1 MSQKWLLIGGA
12 LLALVAGVGV
22 AWWSNSQSAQD
33 NAPTYKYLQTFP
45 EPRKLAQVTLL
56 NQHGDKVTN
65 ELFKG
70 HWSLLFLGYTFCPDV
85 CPTTMAGLAKIYPE
99 LTNIATDSPI
109 QIVFVS
115 VDPKRDTPERLA
127 SYVEYFNPE
136 FIALTGEHSMLFPF
150 ARSLGLMYAMAES
163 TDNPNYLVDHS
174 ASVVVVDPN
183 GFAIGRF
190 KPNYNPG
197 ELAVSDSVQIL
208 TDMPVITKEQ

>member
-1 MSQKWLLIGGA
+1 MNQKLLLTLVA
-12 LLALVAGVGV
+12 ALALVTGVGM
-22 AWWSNSQSAQD
+22 AWWFTTQSTE
-33 NAPTYKYLQTFP
+33 NETPKYLQTFP
-45 EPRKLAQVTLL
+45 EPRQLAEVTLV
-56 NQHGDKVTN
+56 NQQGETVTN
-65 ELFKG
+65 EVFKG

-85 CPTTMAGLAKIYPE
+85 CPTTMAALGKIYPE
-99 LTNIATDSPI
+99 LKNISTDSPI
-109 QIVFVS
+109 QVVFVS

-136 FIALTGEHSMLFPF
+136 FVALTGEHKMLFPF
-150 ARSLGLMYAMAES
+150 ARSMGLMYAIAES

-183 GFAIGRF
+183 GLAIGRF
-190 KPNYNPG
+190 KPEYNPG

>member
-1 MSQKWLLIGGA
+1 MNQKLLLTLVA
-12 LLALVAGVGV
+12 ALALVAGVGM
-22 AWWSNSQSAQD
+22 AWWFTTQSTENDTPQ
-33 NAPTYKYLQTFP
+33 YLQTFP
-45 EPRKLAQVTLL
+45 EPRQLAEVTLV
-56 NQHGDKVTN
+56 NQQGETVTN

-85 CPTTMAGLAKIYPE
+85 CPTTMAALGKIYPE
-99 LTNIATDSPI
+99 LKNISTDSPI
-109 QIVFVS
+109 QVVFVS

-136 FIALTGEHSMLFPF
+136 FVALTGEHKMLFPF
-150 ARSLGLMYAMAES
+150 ARSLGLMYAIAES

-183 GFAIGRF
+183 GLAIGRF
-190 KPNYNPG
+190 KPEYNPG

>member
-1 MSQKWLLIGGA
+1 MNQKLLLTLVA
-12 LLALVAGVGV
+12 ALALVAGVV
-22 AWWSNSQSAQD
+22 LAWWFTAQNAD
-33 NAPTYKYLQTFP
+33 NEHPQYLQTFP
-45 EPRKLAQVTLL
+45 EPRQLAEVSLV
-56 NQHGDKVTN
+56 NQQGETVTN

-85 CPTTMAGLAKIYPE
+85 CPTTMAALGKIYPE
-99 LTNIATDSPI
+99 LKNISTDSPI
-109 QIVFVS
+109 QVVFVS

-136 FIALTGEHSMLFPF
+136 FVAVTGEHKMLFPF
-150 ARSLGLMYAMAES
+150 ARSLGLMYAIAES

-183 GFAIGRF
+183 GLAIGRF
-190 KPNYNPG
+190 KPEYNPG

-208 TDMPVITKEQ
+208 TDMPVITKE

>member
-1 MSQKWLLIGGA
+1 MNQKLLLTLVA
-12 LLALVAGVGV
+12 ALALVVGVGM
-22 AWWSNSQSAQD
+22 AWWFTTQSTENQT
-33 NAPTYKYLQTFP
+33 PQYLQTFP
-45 EPRKLAQVTLL
+45 QPRQLAEVTLV
-56 NQHGDKVTN
+56 NQHGETVTN

-85 CPTTMAGLAKIYPE
+85 CPTTMAALGKIYPE
-99 LTNIATDSPI
+99 LKNISTDSPI
-109 QIVFVS
+109 QVVFVS

-136 FIALTGEHSMLFPF
+136 FVALTGEHKMLFPF
-150 ARSLGLMYAMAES
+150 ARSMGLMYAIAES
-163 TDNPNYLVDHS
+163 TENPNYLVDHS

-183 GFAIGRF
+183 GLAIGRF
-190 KPNYNPG
+190 KPEYNPG

>member
-1 MSQKWLLIGGA
+1 MNQKLLLTLVA
-12 LLALVAGVGV
+12 ALALVTGVGM
-22 AWWSNSQSAQD
+22 AWWFTTQSTE
-33 NAPTYKYLQTFP
+33 NETPKYLQTFP
-45 EPRKLAQVTLL
+45 EPRQLAEVTLV
-56 NQHGDKVTN
+56 NQQGETVTN
-65 ELFKG
+65 EVFKG

-85 CPTTMAGLAKIYPE
+85 CPTTMAALGKIYPE
-99 LTNIATDSPI
+99 LKNISTDSPI
-109 QIVFVS
+109 QVVFVS

-136 FIALTGEHSMLFPF
+136 FVAVTGEHKMLFPF
-150 ARSLGLMYAMAES
+150 ARSLGLMYAIAES

-183 GFAIGRF
+183 GLAIGRF
-190 KPNYNPG
+190 KPEYNPG

>member
-1 MSQKWLLIGGA
+1 MNQKLLLTLVA
-12 LLALVAGVGV
+12 ALALVAGVV
-22 AWWSNSQSAQD
+22 LAWWFTAQNTD
-33 NAPTYKYLQTFP
+33 NEHPQYLQTFP
-45 EPRKLAQVTLL
+45 EPRQLAEVTLV
-56 NQHGDKVTN
+56 NQQGETVTN
-65 ELFKG
+65 EVFKG

-85 CPTTMAGLAKIYPE
+85 CPTTMAALGKIYPE
-99 LTNIATDSPI
+99 LKNISTDSPI
-109 QIVFVS
+109 QVVFVS

-136 FIALTGEHSMLFPF
+136 FVAVTGEHKMLFPF
-150 ARSLGLMYAMAES
+150 ARSLGLMYAIAES

-183 GFAIGRF
+183 GLAIGRF
-190 KPNYNPG
+190 KPEYNPG

>member
-1 MSQKWLLIGGA
+1 MNQKLLLTLVA
-12 LLALVAGVGV
+12 ALALVAGVGM
-22 AWWSNSQSAQD
+22 AWWFTTQSTENETPQ
-33 NAPTYKYLQTFP
+33 YLQSFP
-45 EPRKLAQVTLL
+45 EPRQLAEVTLV
-56 NQHGDKVTN
+56 NQQGETVTN

-85 CPTTMAGLAKIYPE
+85 CPTTMAALGKIYPE
-99 LTNIATDSPI
+99 LKNISTDSPI
-109 QIVFVS
+109 QVVFVS

-136 FIALTGEHSMLFPF
+136 FVAVTGEHKMLFPF
-150 ARSLGLMYAMAES
+150 ARSLGLMYAIAES

-183 GFAIGRF
+183 GLAIGRF
-190 KPNYNPG
+190 KPEYNPG

>member
-1 MSQKWLLIGGA
+1 MNQKLLLTLVA
-12 LLALVAGVGV
+12 ALALVAGVGM
-22 AWWSNSQSAQD
+22 AWWFTTQSTENDTPQ
-33 NAPTYKYLQTFP
+33 YLQTFP
-45 EPRKLAQVTLL
+45 EPRQLAEVTLV
-56 NQHGDKVTN
+56 NQQGETVTN

-85 CPTTMAGLAKIYPE
+85 CPTTMAALGKIYPE
-99 LTNIATDSPI
+99 LKNISTNSPI
-109 QIVFVS
+109 QVVFVS

-136 FIALTGEHSMLFPF
+136 FVALTGEHKMLFPF
-150 ARSLGLMYAMAES
+150 ARSLGLMYAIAES

-183 GFAIGRF
+183 GLAIGRF
-190 KPNYNPG
+190 KPKYNPG

-208 TDMPVITKEQ
+208 TDMPVIIKEQ

>member
-1 MSQKWLLIGGA
+1 MNQKLLLTLVA
-12 LLALVAGVGV
+12 ALALVTGVGM
-22 AWWSNSQSAQD
+22 AWWFTTQSTENDTPQ
-33 NAPTYKYLQTFP
+33 YLQTFP
-45 EPRKLAQVTLL
+45 EPRQLAEVTLV
-56 NQHGDKVTN
+56 NQQGESVTN

-85 CPTTMAGLAKIYPE
+85 CPTTMAALGKIYPE
-99 LTNIATDSPI
+99 LKNISTDSPI
-109 QIVFVS
+109 QVVFVS

-136 FIALTGEHSMLFPF
+136 FVALTGEHKMLFPF
-150 ARSLGLMYAMAES
+150 ARSLGLMYAISES

-183 GFAIGRF
+183 GLAIGRF
-190 KPNYNPG
+190 KPEYNPG

>member
-1 MSQKWLLIGGA
+1 MNQKLLLTLVA
-12 LLALVAGVGV
+12 ALALVAGVGM
-22 AWWSNSQSAQD
+22 AWWFTTQSTENETPQ
-33 NAPTYKYLQTFP
+33 YLQSFP
-45 EPRKLAQVTLL
+45 EPRQLAEVTLV
-56 NQHGDKVTN
+56 NQQGETVTN

-85 CPTTMAGLAKIYPE
+85 CPTTMAALGKIYPE
-99 LTNIATDSPI
+99 LKNISTDSPI
-109 QIVFVS
+109 QVVFVS

-136 FIALTGEHSMLFPF
+136 FVAVTGEHKMLFPF
-150 ARSLGLMYAMAES
+150 ARSLGLMYAIAES

-183 GFAIGRF
+183 GLAIGRF
-190 KPNYNPG
+190 KPEYNPG

-208 TDMPVITKEQ
+208 TDMPVITKE

>member
-1 MSQKWLLIGGA
+1 MNQKLLLTLVA
-12 LLALVAGVGV
+12 ALALVTGVGM
-22 AWWSNSQSAQD
+22 AWWFTTQSTENQT
-33 NAPTYKYLQTFP
+33 PQYLQTFP
-45 EPRKLAQVTLL
+45 EPRQLAEVTLV
-56 NQHGDKVTN
+56 NQHGETVTN

-85 CPTTMAGLAKIYPE
+85 CPTTMAALGKIYPE
-99 LTNIATDSPI
+99 LKNISTDSPI
-109 QIVFVS
+109 QVVFVS
-115 VDPKRDTPERLA
+115 VDPKRDTPERLT

-136 FIALTGEHSMLFPF
+136 FVALTGEHKMLFPF
-150 ARSLGLMYAMAES
+150 ARSLGLMYAIAES

-183 GFAIGRF
+183 GLAIGRF
-190 KPNYNPG
+190 KPEYNPG

>member
-1 MSQKWLLIGGA
+1 MNQKLLLTLVA
-12 LLALVAGVGV
+12 ALALVAGVGM
-22 AWWSNSQSAQD
+22 AWWFTTQSTENDTPQ
-33 NAPTYKYLQTFP
+33 YLQTFP
-45 EPRKLAQVTLL
+45 EPRQLAEVTLV
-56 NQHGDKVTN
+56 NQQGETVTN
-65 ELFKG
+65 EVFKG

-85 CPTTMAGLAKIYPE
+85 CPTTMAALGKIYPE
-99 LTNIATDSPI
+99 LKNISTDSPI
-109 QIVFVS
+109 QVVFVS

-136 FIALTGEHSMLFPF
+136 FVAVTGEHKMLFPF
-150 ARSLGLMYAMAES
+150 ARSMGLMYAIAES

-183 GFAIGRF
+183 GLAIGRF
-190 KPNYNPG
+190 KPEYNPG

>member
-1 MSQKWLLIGGA
+1 MNQKLLLT
-12 LLALVAGVGV
+12 LLAALAMVAGVGM
-22 AWWSNSQSAQD
+22 AWWFTTQSTE
-33 NAPTYKYLQTFP
+33 NETPKYLQTFP
-45 EPRKLAQVTLL
+45 EPRQLAEVTLV
-56 NQHGDKVTN
+56 NQQGETVTN
-65 ELFKG
+65 EVFKG

-85 CPTTMAGLAKIYPE
+85 CPTTMAALGKIYPE
-99 LTNIATDSPI
+99 LKNISTDSPI
-109 QIVFVS
+109 QVVFVS

-136 FIALTGEHSMLFPF
+136 FVAVTGEHKMLFPF
-150 ARSLGLMYAMAES
+150 ARSLGLMYAIAES

-183 GFAIGRF
+183 GLAIGRF
-190 KPNYNPG
+190 KPEYNPG

>member
-1 MSQKWLLIGGA
+1 MNQKLLLTLVA
-12 LLALVAGVGV
+12 ALALVTGVGM
-22 AWWSNSQSAQD
+22 AWWFTTQSTE
-33 NAPTYKYLQTFP
+33 NETPKYLQTFP
-45 EPRKLAQVTLL
+45 EPRQLAEVTLV
-56 NQHGDKVTN
+56 NQQGETVTN
-65 ELFKG
+65 EVFKG

-85 CPTTMAGLAKIYPE
+85 CPTTMAALGKIYPE
-99 LTNIATDSPI
+99 LKNISTDSPI
-109 QIVFVS
+109 QVVFVS

-136 FIALTGEHSMLFPF
+136 FVAVTGEHKMLFPF
-150 ARSLGLMYAMAES
+150 ARSMGLMYAIAES

-183 GFAIGRF
+183 GLAIGRF
-190 KPNYNPG
+190 KPEYNPG

>member
-1 MSQKWLLIGGA
+1 MNQKLLLTLVA
-12 LLALVAGVGV
+12 ALALVTGVGM
-22 AWWSNSQSAQD
+22 AWWFTTQSTENDTPQ
-33 NAPTYKYLQTFP
+33 YLQTFP
-45 EPRKLAQVTLL
+45 EPRQLAEVTLV
-56 NQHGDKVTN
+56 NQQGETVTN
-65 ELFKG
+65 EVFKG

-85 CPTTMAGLAKIYPE
+85 CPTTMAALGKIYPE
-99 LTNIATDSPI
+99 LKNISTDSPI
-109 QIVFVS
+109 QVVFVS

-136 FIALTGEHSMLFPF
+136 FVALTGEHKMLFPF
-150 ARSLGLMYAMAES
+150 ARSLGLMYAISES

-183 GFAIGRF
+183 GLAIGRF
-190 KPNYNPG
+190 KPEYNPG